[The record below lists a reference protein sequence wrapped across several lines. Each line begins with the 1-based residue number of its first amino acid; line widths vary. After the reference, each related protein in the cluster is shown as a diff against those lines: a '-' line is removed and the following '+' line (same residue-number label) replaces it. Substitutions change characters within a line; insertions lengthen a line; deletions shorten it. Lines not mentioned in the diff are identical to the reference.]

1 MSYAISANQVFTGFK
16 MLNDHAIIIDGE
28 KITAVVP
35 KNQLDP
41 ALPCHDYK
49 NQLICASFLDLQ
61 LNGCGG
67 VMFNGA
73 VSEATL
79 ETMHQANLKGGTT
92 TFLPTLVTCSSDE
105 LALAFKVTKA
115 YQQRYPNRVPGLHLE
130 GPFIS
135 TAKKGIHTQSF
146 IRPLQGSD
154 VKYLIAN
161 KEQIALLTLAPENAS
176 PEQINQLTQAGIRV
190 ALGHSNASYDQTQ
203 QAFSAGA
210 GYATHIY
217 NAMSGLKGRELGVL
231 GAIFDSTN
239 VYGGIIADGLHMDF
253 AAVRIAKKQLGEHLY
268 LVTDATAAANSDI
281 KTFEFVGRTITVENG
296 RCLGSD
302 GTLGGSSLSL
312 NEAVRNCVQ
321 SVGISLEEALRMAT
335 LYPARAIGV
344 EQELGTVE
352 ANSIANLAVI
362 NPKTFEVHAMV
373 NEGKLLSDSYGH

>member
-1 MSYAISANQVFTGFK
+1 MSYAISANQIFTGFE
-16 MLNDHAIIIDGE
+16 MLSDHAIIIDGE
-28 KITAVVP
+28 KIVAVVP
-35 KNQLDP
+35 QKQLDP
-41 ALPCHDYK
+41 AIPRHDYE
-49 NQLICASFLDLQ
+49 NQLICASFIDLQ

-73 VSEATL
+73 VSETTL

-105 LALAFKVTKA
+105 LALAFNVIKA
-115 YQQRYPNRVPGLHLE
+115 YQQRYPKRVPGLHLE

-146 IRPLQGSD
+146 IRSLQDSD
-154 VKYLIAN
+154 IKSLIAN

-190 ALGHSNASYDQTQ
+190 ALGHSNASYEKTQ
-203 QAFSAGA
+203 QAFAAGA

-239 VYGGIIADGLHMDF
+239 IYGGIIADGLHMDF
-253 AAVRIAKKQLGEHLY
+253 AAVRIAKKLLGEYLY

-281 KTFEFVGRTITVENG
+281 KRFEFVGRTITVENG

-312 NEAVRNCVQ
+312 NEAVRNCVL
-321 SVGISLEEALRMAT
+321 SVGISLDEALRMAS

-344 EQELGTVE
+344 ANELGAIQ
-352 ANSIANLAVI
+352 ANHYANLTVLDP
-362 NPKTFEVHAMV
+362 NTFEIHAMI
-373 NEGKLLSDSYGH
+373 NEGKLLSSSYGH